1 MLNFVAGLQQLE
13 KLINEDS
20 LGSIDAD
27 KIFVMGDI
35 SWQIYE
41 QLLDNLQD
49 NSCWRVNFLEGCLE
63 IMYPSRRHEFIK
75 SNIGRLLEV
84 YFEESRIRFYGLG
97 STTFRS
103 QATVRGIEPDECYC
117 LFSNKNIP
125 DLAIEVVITSG
136 GINAL
141 EVYQGLG
148 VSEVWFWQNGSFS
161 IYYLNKGKYEQA
173 VRSNLLPLLDIELL
187 ASYVESDEPFD
198 AVLEFRQQIR
208 ESFSV

>member
-1 MLNFVAGLQQLE
+1 
-13 KLINEDS
+13 
-20 LGSIDAD
+20 
-27 KIFVMGDI
+27 
-35 SWQIYE
+35 
-41 QLLDNLQD
+41 
-49 NSCWRVNFLEGCLE
+49 
-63 IMYPSRRHEFIK
+63 
-75 SNIGRLLEV
+75 
-84 YFEESRIRFYGLG
+84 
-97 STTFRS
+97 
-103 QATVRGIEPDECYC
+103 
-117 LFSNKNIP
+117 P

>member
-1 MLNFVAGLQQLE
+1 M
-13 KLINEDS
+13 S
-20 LGSIDAD
+20 
-27 KIFVMGDI
+27 
-35 SWQIYE
+35 
-41 QLLDNLQD
+41 
-49 NSCWRVNFLEGCLE
+49 
-63 IMYPSRRHEFIK
+63 PSRRHEFIK

-84 YFEESRIRFYGLG
+84 YFKESRIRFYGLG

-103 QATVRGIEPDECYC
+103 QATVRGIETDECYC
-117 LFSNKNIP
+117 LFSNKDIP

-148 VSEVWFWQNGSFS
+148 VYEVWFWQNGSFS
-161 IYYLNKGKYEQA
+161 IYYLNKGEYEQ
-173 VRSNLLPLLDIELL
+173 VIRSKLLPLLDVELL
-187 ASYVESDEPFD
+187 ASYVEYDEAFD

>member
-1 MLNFVAGLQQLE
+1 MLGFVEGLQQLE
-13 KLINEDS
+13 KLIIEDN
-20 LGSIDAD
+20 LASIDAD
-27 KIFVMGDI
+27 KIFVMGGI

-41 QLLDNLQD
+41 QLLKSWQD
-49 NSCWRVNFLEGCLE
+49 NSYWRVTFLEGCLE
-63 IMYPSRRHEFIK
+63 IMSPSRRHEFIK

-84 YFEESRIRFYGLG
+84 YFEESRIRFYGFG

-103 QATVRGIEPDECYC
+103 EVTVRGIEPDECYC
-117 LFSNKNIP
+117 LFSNKDIP

-148 VSEVWFWQNGSFS
+148 VSEVWFWQNGSFD
-161 IYYLNKGKYEQA
+161 IYCLNEGKYEQ
-173 VRSNLLPLLDIELL
+173 VLRSKLLPELDIDLL
-187 ASYVESDEPFD
+187 TNYVEYDEPFD

-208 ESFSV
+208 DRL